1 MLPYGNG
8 TPFAEAPFWCSAQ
21 GLAEAPRIRFF
32 TSKSAIFAM
41 NFGYFS
47 KALDSKQALK
57 YSATVLCGWFWDR
70 L

>member
-32 TSKSAIFAM
+32 TSKSAIFAPSTGVD
-41 NFGYFS
+41 NIPVDRI
-47 KALDSKQALK
+47 LDVRA
-57 YSATVLCGWFWDR
+57 R
-70 L
+70 H